1 MAERCDVA
9 IVGAGP
15 GASIA
20 AYILAKGGLEVI
32 MFERGDYPG
41 SKAMFGG
48 VLYTTVLSKYF
59 PDFPGAN
66 CVERHVIEKRFSMLS
81 ESDELALSFK
91 FLDFEPPYYN
101 HSFTA
106 LRAIFDRYLAKKAE
120 EAGAV
125 LVTQTVVDE
134 VIASEG
140 RVVGVR
146 ARREGG
152 EVLANVVIAADG
164 ANSLIAQSAGLRG
177 ELPLS
182 VILGVKEVVSLP
194 REVIEDRFSLE
205 GDEGAAYEYLG
216 GGAVRGAMGAGFL
229 YTNRDTIS
237 VGYGIPLGALKALG
251 VQPDELLNEFKM
263 HPVVRRLLRGTT
275 PEEYSAHLIPEMTP
289 HDLPHFVGD
298 GIVVI
303 GGAAGLVNANP
314 LFHEGTNMAMASGV
328 MAAETIL
335 QAHKAGNFS
344 AKALE
349 SYPSRL
355 RESFAWQDYDRY
367 LGLTRM
373 AETHPQFFNKYPY
386 EFIKLARKLFSV
398 APTDDGM
405 QVPKRA
411 LELAVADHVL
421 AELGLMSLGMD
432 LLDAAK
438 AAIF

>member
-1 MAERCDVA
+1 
-9 IVGAGP
+9 
-15 GASIA
+15 
-20 AYILAKGGLEVI
+20 
-32 MFERGDYPG
+32 
-41 SKAMFGG
+41 
-48 VLYTTVLSKYF
+48 
-59 PDFPGAN
+59 
-66 CVERHVIEKRFSMLS
+66 
-81 ESDELALSFK
+81 
-91 FLDFEPPYYN
+91 
-101 HSFTA
+101 
-106 LRAIFDRYLAKKAE
+106 KKAE

-194 REVIEDRFSLE
+194 RAVIEDRFSLE

-229 YTNRDTIS
+229 YTNRDSIS
-237 VGYGIPLGALKALG
+237 VGYGIPLGALKTLG
-251 VQPDELLNEFKM
+251 VQPGELLNEFKM

-275 PEEYSAHLIPEMTP
+275 PEEYSAHLIPEMRP
-289 HDLPHFVGD
+289 QDLPRFVGN

-314 LFHEGTNMAMASGV
+314 LFHEGTNMSMASGV
-328 MAAETIL
+328 LAAHE
-335 QAHKAGNFS
+335 AGDYS
-344 AKALE
+344 ANALKP
-349 SYPSRL
+349 YVTRL
-355 RESFAWQDYDRY
+355 RDSFVWQDYERY
-367 LGLTRM
+367 QNLTRL

-405 QVPKRA
+405 QVPK
-411 LELAVADHVL
+411 
-421 AELGLMSLGMD
+421 
-432 LLDAAK
+432 
-438 AAIF
+438 

>member
-1 MAERCDVA
+1 MAERVDVA

-15 GASIA
+15 GASMA
-20 AYILAKGGLEVI
+20 AYLLAKGGLNVM

-59 PDFPGAN
+59 PEFPQEG

-106 LRAIFDRYLAKKAE
+106 LRAVFDRYLATKAE
-120 EAGAV
+120 EAGAM
-125 LVTQTVVDE
+125 LITQTVVDE
-134 VIASEG
+134 AIVRDG

-182 VILGVKEVVSLP
+182 VILGVKEIVSLP
-194 REVIEDRFSLE
+194 RAVIEDRFALE
-205 GDEGAAYEYLG
+205 GGEGAAYEYLG

-237 VGYGIPLGALKALG
+237 VGYGLPLSALRTLD

-275 PEEYSAHLIPEMTP
+275 PEEYSAHLIPEMSP
-289 HDLPHFVGD
+289 QNLPRFVGD

-328 MAAETIL
+328 LAAQTIL
-335 QAHKAGNFS
+335 EAHKAGDYS

-349 SYPSRL
+349 PYAGRL
-355 RESFAWQDYDRY
+355 RSSFAWQDYDRY
-367 LGLTRM
+367 QGLTRM
-373 AETHPQFFNKYPY
+373 AETHPQFFGKYPY
-386 EFIKLARKLFSV
+386 EFAKLARKLFSV
-398 APTDDGM
+398 LPTEDGM
-405 QVPKRA
+405 QVPKRS
-411 LELAVADHVL
+411 LELAVVDHVL
-421 AELGLMSLGMD
+421 AEFGLMSFGLD
-432 LLDAAK
+432 LLAAAK
-438 AAIF
+438 SAVL

>member
-1 MAERCDVA
+1 MAERFDVA

-15 GASIA
+15 GASMA
-20 AYILAKGGLEVI
+20 AYVLAKGGLDVI

-48 VLYTTVLSKYF
+48 VLYTTVLSKFF
-59 PDFPGAN
+59 PDFPQHQ
-66 CVERHVIEKRFSMLS
+66 CVERHVVEKRFSMLS

-106 LRAIFDRYLAKKAE
+106 LRAVFDRYLAKQAE
-120 EAGAV
+120 DAGAV

-134 VIASEG
+134 AIVRDG
-140 RVVGVR
+140 RVLGVR

-164 ANSLIAQSAGLRG
+164 ANSLVAQSAGLRG

-216 GGAVRGAMGAGFL
+216 GGAVRGSIGAGFL
-229 YTNRDTIS
+229 YTNRETIS
-237 VGYGIPLGALKALG
+237 VGYGIPLNALQALG
-251 VQPDELLNEFKM
+251 AQPDQLLNQFKM

-289 HDLPHFVGD
+289 RDLPRFVGD
-298 GIVVI
+298 GILVI

-328 MAAETIL
+328 LAAQTIL
-335 QAHKAGNFS
+335 EAHKAADYS
-344 AKALE
+344 AAALE
-349 SYPSRL
+349 PYAARL
-355 RESFAWQDYDRY
+355 RQSFVWQDYDRY
-367 LGLTRM
+367 QALTRM
-373 AETHPQFFNKYPY
+373 AETHPQFFSKYPY
-386 EFIKLARKLFSV
+386 EFAKMARKLFSV
-398 APTDDGM
+398 VPTQDGM
-405 QVPKRA
+405 QVPKRS

-421 AELGLMSLGMD
+421 AELGLMSFGLD

-438 AAIF
+438 AAVL

>member
-1 MAERCDVA
+1 MAERVDVA

-15 GASIA
+15 GASMA
-20 AYILAKGGLEVI
+20 ACLLAKSGLDVM

-48 VLYTTVLSKYF
+48 VLYTTVLGRYF
-59 PDFPGAN
+59 PEFPREA

-106 LRAIFDRYLAKKAE
+106 LRAVFDRYLAKKAE

-125 LVTQTVVDE
+125 LITQTVVDE
-134 VIASEG
+134 AIMRDG

-152 EVLANVVIAADG
+152 EVLANVVVAADG

-194 REVIEDRFSLE
+194 RAVIEDRFSLE

-229 YTNRDTIS
+229 YTNRDTLS
-237 VGYGIPLGALKALG
+237 VGYGIPLIALKTLDA
-251 VQPDELLNEFKM
+251 QPDQLLNEFKM

-289 HDLPHFVGD
+289 QNLPRFVGD
-298 GIVVI
+298 GILVI

-328 MAAETIL
+328 LAAQAIL
-335 QAHKAGNFS
+335 EAHKRADYS

-349 SYPSRL
+349 PYADRL
-355 RESFAWQDYDRY
+355 RASFVWQDYDRY
-367 LGLTRM
+367 QGLTRM
-373 AETHPQFFNKYPY
+373 AETHPQFFGKYPY
-386 EFIKLARKLFSV
+386 EFAKLARKLFSV
-398 APTDDGM
+398 LPTDEGM
-405 QVPKRA
+405 QVPKRS
-411 LELAVADHVL
+411 LEMAVADHVL
-421 AELGLMSLGMD
+421 AELGLMSFALD

-438 AAIF
+438 AAVL

>member
-1 MAERCDVA
+1 MAERVDVA

-15 GASIA
+15 GASMA
-20 AYILAKGGLEVI
+20 AYLLAKGGLDVI
-32 MFERGDYPG
+32 VFERGDYPG

-59 PDFPGAN
+59 PEFPREA
-66 CVERHVIEKRFSMLS
+66 CVERHVVEKRFSMLS

-106 LRAIFDRYLAKKAE
+106 LRAVFDRYLARKAE

-125 LVTQTVVDE
+125 LITQTVVDE
-134 VIASEG
+134 AIVRDG

-152 EVLANVVIAADG
+152 EMLANVVVAADG

-177 ELPLS
+177 ELPMS
-182 VILGVKEVVSLP
+182 SILGVKEVVSLP
-194 REVIEDRFSLE
+194 RAVIEDRFSLE

-229 YTNRDTIS
+229 YTNRDTLS
-237 VGYGIPLGALKALG
+237 VGYGIPLSALQTMDA
-251 VQPDELLNEFKM
+251 QPDQLLNEFKM

-289 HDLPHFVGD
+289 QNLPRFVGD

-328 MAAETIL
+328 LAAQTIL
-335 QAHKAGNFS
+335 EAHKAGDYS

-349 SYPSRL
+349 PYAERL
-355 RESFAWQDYDRY
+355 RSSFVWQDYDRY
-367 LGLTRM
+367 QGLTRM
-373 AETHPQFFNKYPY
+373 AETHPQFFGKYPY
-386 EFIKLARKLFSV
+386 EFAKLARTLFSV
-398 APTDDGM
+398 LPTEDGM
-405 QVPKRA
+405 QVPKRS

-421 AELGLMSLGMD
+421 AELGLMSFGLD
-432 LLDAAK
+432 LLDAAR
-438 AAIF
+438 AAVL

>member
-1 MAERCDVA
+1 MAERVDVA

-15 GASIA
+15 GASMA
-20 AYILAKGGLEVI
+20 AYLLAKGGLDVM

-48 VLYTTVLSKYF
+48 VLYTTVLSRYF
-59 PDFPGAN
+59 PEFPREA
-66 CVERHVIEKRFSMLS
+66 CVERHVVEKRFSMLS

-106 LRAIFDRYLAKKAE
+106 LRAVFDRYLARKAE
-120 EAGAV
+120 EAGAM
-125 LVTQTVVDE
+125 LITQTVVDE
-134 VIASEG
+134 AIVRDG
-140 RVVGVR
+140 RVAGVR

-152 EVLANVVIAADG
+152 EMLANVVVAADG

-182 VILGVKEVVSLP
+182 AILGVKEVVSLP
-194 REVIEDRFSLE
+194 RAVIEDRFSLE

-229 YTNRDTIS
+229 YTNRDTLS
-237 VGYGIPLGALKALG
+237 VGYGIPLSALKTLG
-251 VQPDELLNEFKM
+251 VQPDQLLNEFKM

-289 HDLPHFVGD
+289 QNLPRFVGD
-298 GIVVI
+298 GILVI

-328 MAAETIL
+328 LAAQTIL
-335 QAHKAGNFS
+335 EAHKAADYS

-349 SYPSRL
+349 PYADRL
-355 RESFAWQDYDRY
+355 RASFVWQDYDRY
-367 LGLTRM
+367 QSLTRM
-373 AETHPQFFNKYPY
+373 AETHPQFFGKYPY
-386 EFIKLARKLFSV
+386 EFAKLARTLFSV
-398 APTDDGM
+398 LPTDDGM
-405 QVPKRA
+405 QVPKRS
-411 LELAVADHVL
+411 LEFAVADHVL
-421 AELGLMSLGMD
+421 AELGLMSFGLD

-438 AAIF
+438 AAVL

>member
-1 MAERCDVA
+1 MAERVDVA

-15 GASIA
+15 GASMT
-20 AYILAKGGLEVI
+20 AYLLAKSGLEVM

-59 PDFPGAN
+59 PGFPQEG
-66 CVERHVIEKRFSMLS
+66 CVERHVVEKRFSMLS
-81 ESDELALSFK
+81 EHDELALSFK

-106 LRAIFDRYLAKKAE
+106 LRAVFDRYLAKKAE

-125 LVTQTVVDE
+125 LITQTVVDE
-134 VIASEG
+134 PIVRDG

-152 EVLANVVIAADG
+152 EVLANVVVAADG

-182 VILGVKEVVSLP
+182 AILGVKEIVSLP
-194 REVIEDRFSLE
+194 SAVIEDRFSLE
-205 GDEGAAYEYLG
+205 GDEAAAYEYLG

-229 YTNRDTIS
+229 YTNRDTVS
-237 VGYGIPLGALKALG
+237 VGYGIPLSALKTLG
-251 VQPDELLNEFKM
+251 VQPDQLLNEFKI

-289 HDLPHFVGD
+289 HDLPRFVGD

-328 MAAETIL
+328 LAAQTIL
-335 QAHKAGNFS
+335 EAHKAGDYS

-349 SYPSRL
+349 PYATRL
-355 RESFAWQDYDRY
+355 RESFVWQDYDRY
-367 LGLTRM
+367 QGLTRM
-373 AETHPQFFNKYPY
+373 AETHPQFFSKYPY
-386 EFIKLARKLFSV
+386 EFAEMARKLFSV

-411 LELAVADHVL
+411 LELAVADHML
-421 AELGLMSLGMD
+421 AELGLLSFGLD
-432 LLDAAK
+432 LLDAAR
-438 AAIF
+438 AAVL